1 MSKYHSVK
9 SRFNCVMHDLVILN
23 RIINRYKNPFQIIYR
38 ILNKRYPITC
48 KLSNNELAVCR
59 DFYSFYNHLMNF
71 PWKFDSEIVTL
82 NGYTLHGVKE
92 YGENLNNIFFNGEY
106 DFLEV
111 DGWDVVDIGG
121 NIADSSIYFISKGA
135 NRVVSLEPN
144 NQVYKLAVKNI
155 SSNNFSDKIQMLNT
169 ACSGSRENKTN
180 SSQHSSHITLDDIV
194 SFYNIKRGLLKVD
207 CEGCEYDVILSSAT
221 NCLSRFERIQ
231 IEYHYG
237 YKNLKR
243 KLESCGFR
251 TRITEPRY
259 FKPRIGANTQIFF
272 DKLERTSSSYC
283 VGWLYGWKSY

>member
-9 SRFNCVMHDLVILN
+9 SRFNCVIHDLMILN

-59 DFYSFYNHLMNF
+59 DFHSFYNHLMNF
-71 PWKFDSEIVTL
+71 PWKFDSEVVTL

-92 YGENLNNIFFNGEY
+92 YGENLYNIFFNGEY

-121 NIADSSIYFISKGA
+121 NIADSSIYFVSKGA

-169 ACSGSRENKTN
+169 ACCGSHENMTN
-180 SSQHSSHITLDDIV
+180 SSQLRSHITLDDIV
-194 SFYNIKRGLLKVD
+194 SFYNIQRGLLKVD
-207 CEGCEYDVILSSAT
+207 CEGCEYDVILSSDS

-243 KLESCGFR
+243 KLESCGFH

-259 FKPRIGANTQIFF
+259 FKPRIGTNTQVFF
-272 DKLERTSSSYC
+272 DKLERVNSSYC
-283 VGWLYGWKSY
+283 VGWLYGWKT